1 MAETHPF
8 RQDGDGRFGTWPMVN
23 GDGVSGE
30 TRAAAGPNFAESA
43 STAMGK
49 VTPFLSRVEMKARR
63 EATRLAGLS
72 FTQLPPRQ
80 AVRMVYNVLLRRE
93 PDVNAWCDLTAAMAD
108 GHLTHHD
115 VMDRVRCSSEYRT
128 QVPVGVDNLHSSL
141 HASRCEF
148 IIGLPAARQIV
159 DLGGGHTID
168 PRGALVVLGYP
179 YAFDE
184 LVVVD
189 LPPDDRHPLYHSERF
204 GAGDTGRGMVRYEYR
219 SMADLSF
226 AEDSSVDL
234 IYSGQSIEHVTPAD
248 GDIVLGEALRILKPG
263 GFLAIDTPNGKVC
276 RLQQDAF
283 IDPDHKVEYTL
294 SELRSKV
301 SSAGF
306 DVVAERGL
314 NWGGAAVSRGEFD
327 PAALAAN
334 YGTYFDAESCYLL
347 ALLCQKPSP
356 G

>member
-1 MAETHPF
+1 
-8 RQDGDGRFGTWPMVN
+8 MVM

-30 TRAAAGPNFAESA
+30 TGPAARANGTGPLATAAARVNPL
-43 STAMGK
+43 
-49 VTPFLSRVEMKARR
+49 LSRVELKARR

-72 FTQLPPRQ
+72 FAQLPPAQ

-93 PDVNAWCDLTAAMAD
+93 PDPTGFTDLTTAMAAGQLSHD
-108 GHLTHHD
+108 D
-115 VMDRVRCSSEYRT
+115 VMDRVRSSSEYRT
-128 QVPVGVDNLHSSL
+128 QVPVGVNNLHSSL

-148 IIGLPAARQIV
+148 ILGLPPARRII

-179 YAFDE
+179 YDFDE

-204 GAGDTGRGMVRYEYR
+204 GAGDTERGKVRYEYR

-248 GDIVLGEALRILKPG
+248 GDTVLGEALRVLKPG
-263 GFLAIDTPNGKVC
+263 GYLAIDTPNGKVC

-294 SELRSKV
+294 AELRTKV
-301 SSAGF
+301 GAAGF
-306 DVVAERGL
+306 EVVAERGL
-314 NWGGAAVSRGEFD
+314 NWGGAAVDRGEFD
-327 PAALAAN
+327 PEALAAN
-334 YGTYFDAESCYLL
+334 YGIFFDAEACYLL
-347 ALLCQKPSP
+347 ALLCRKPA